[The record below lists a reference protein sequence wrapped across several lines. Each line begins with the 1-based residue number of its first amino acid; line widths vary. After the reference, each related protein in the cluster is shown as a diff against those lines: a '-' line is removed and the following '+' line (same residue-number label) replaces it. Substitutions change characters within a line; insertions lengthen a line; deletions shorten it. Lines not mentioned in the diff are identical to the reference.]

1 VFVDQNGC
9 RGEILRRYLPI
20 LFVISLLSMT
30 GCATTDD
37 LRRVHGDLD
46 RQIQL
51 TNEKVASVEQGFA
64 PLKDE
69 IAGVRGEIEK
79 KTQESIQ
86 PLRSSQAEGRAEITD
101 IREQLQQIRGTLD
114 GLRKDLS
121 SVYAKTVK
129 REDEEKALR
138 EKLDHLTFKINFIEN
153 FLGIGKNEEPVAAP
167 ADKAGKQPPAAPVK
181 EAAGK
186 GRTDKESLYGAAY
199 ELFKEAKYE
208 KSREAFENFLKQ
220 YPGTEFSDNA
230 QFWIGEC
237 YYFEK
242 KYEKAIVEYEK
253 VAKNFPEG
261 NKVPY
266 ALLKQGLSFL
276 KLGDTASAKL
286 LLQQVTKDYPNTS
299 QARIARARLL
309 EIK

>member
-1 VFVDQNGC
+1 MVT
-9 RGEILRRYLPI
+9 RGGILQRYLPI
-20 LFVISLLSMT
+20 LFFVISLLSMT

-37 LRRVHGDLD
+37 LRRVHGNLD

-51 TNEKVASVEQGFA
+51 TNEKVASVEQGLA
-64 PLKDE
+64 PLRDE
-69 IAGVRGEIEK
+69 IAGVRNENA
-79 KTQESIQ
+79 KTTREAIQ
-86 PLRSSQAEGRAEITD
+86 PLRSSQAEGRAEMTD
-101 IREQLQQIRGTLD
+101 IREQLQQIRGTVD

-121 SVYAKTVK
+121 SVYARTVK

-138 EKLDHLTFKINFIEN
+138 EKLDNLTFKINFIEN

-167 ADKAGKQPPAAPVK
+167 ADKTGKQPSAPPAK
-181 EAAGK
+181 EAAGRGK
-186 GRTDKESLYGAAY
+186 TDKESLYGAAY

-208 KSREAFENFLKQ
+208 KSREAFENFLKL
-220 YPGTEFSDNA
+220 YPDTEFSDNA

-276 KLGDTASAKL
+276 KLGDKASAKL
-286 LLQQVTKDYPNTS
+286 LLQQVTKDFPNTS

-309 EIK
+309 EMK